1 MAGIRLSG
9 LASGIDTETMIKQ
22 LMQAER
28 APVDRLSQKKQ
39 TMTWQRDAYREMN
52 RALLDL
58 RSAASDMLFS
68 KNYSAK
74 TVSSSSS
81 AILVTASKT
90 ISDGIGSHIKD

>member
-39 TMTWQRDAYREMN
+39 TLTWQRDAYREMN
-52 RALLDL
+52 RGLLDL
-58 RSAASDMLFS
+58 RTAASDMLLS
-68 KNYSAK
+68 KNYTAK
-74 TVSSSSS
+74 TATSSD
-81 AILVTASKT
+81 TSKVV
-90 ISDGIGSHIKD
+90 SDGESGSDSW